1 MRWLLSHKPR
11 CFTIV
16 SLDESVFIQDVEV
29 RRVWAME
36 ATRPIRIAAANM
48 HGRTVLFGAMS
59 LDGRQLF
66 RQYKRFDGRSFLDY
80 LKKVH
85 RKFRKLYL
93 FMDRA
98 PQHRKT
104 RKMWFRTR
112 KMVDRAGFEPAAFRF
127 SLVLLMRTGR
137 SLAPR
142 GTGHTRL
149 NYRP

>member
-1 MRWLLSHKPR
+1 M
-11 CFTIV
+11 IV
-16 SLDESVFIQDVEV
+16 SLDESVFIQDVKV

-36 ATRPIRIAAANM
+36 GTRPTRIATADM
-48 HGRTVLFGAMS
+48 HGRTVVFGAMS

-66 RQYKRFDGRSFLDY
+66 RQYKKFNGRSFLDY

-104 RKMWFRTR
+104 R
-112 KMVDRAGFEPAAFRF
+112 D
-127 SLVLLMRTGR
+127 VL
-137 SLAPR
+137 
-142 GTGHTRL
+142 
-149 NYRP
+149 N